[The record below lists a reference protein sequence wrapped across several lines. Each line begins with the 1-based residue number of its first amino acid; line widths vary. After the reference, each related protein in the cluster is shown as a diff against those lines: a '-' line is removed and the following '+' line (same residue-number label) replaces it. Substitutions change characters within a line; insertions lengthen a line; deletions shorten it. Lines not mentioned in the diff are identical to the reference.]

1 LAPDDTSSKLY
12 EKLTSVWKVVEETL
26 VQTNLE
32 WLQGCLE
39 TQRLKFFLEVGQHL
53 SAEAT
58 WLVRRAVGKFYE
70 NEDSFLV
77 WPSGSGRSAIF
88 GGVASLLLQSLKY
101 G

>member
-1 LAPDDTSSKLY
+1 MAPDDTSSKLY

-77 WPSGSGRSAIF
+77 AGLQAVGEAPFLVEWP
-88 GGVASLLLQSLKY
+88 VCLQSLKY